1 MPIRFLRPQTLS
13 ALWSS
18 VLLASVLLALATPL
32 WAQKDA
38 GAIVGLVR
46 DPSGAVVTGAKVTVE
61 DVDRGIQLTLS
72 TNNEGEYVASPLR
85 IGRYSLTVEKEG
97 FKKAVA
103 GPVQV
108 NIQDRVGVNLKL
120 EPGMATEIVTVTGQ
134 RPQLETETS
143 ELGQVVDSRRI
154 NALPLNG
161 RNYAQLA
168 QPPELPSLQSE
179 LQRRRLEA
187 TRLSRSSLRTEHR
200 RPAFDR
206 LQRWHHGYWQLRIP
220 ALDREAA

>member
-1 MPIRFLRPQTLS
+1 MPFHFLRPQTLS
-13 ALWSS
+13 ALCSS
-18 VLLASVLLALATPL
+18 VFLASMLLALATPL

-61 DVDRGIQLTLS
+61 DVDRGIQMTLS

-85 IGRYSLTVEKEG
+85 IGRYSVTVEKGG

-108 NIQDRVGVNLKL
+108 NIQDRVGVDLRL
-120 EPGMATEIVTVTGQ
+120 VPGMATEVITVSSE

-168 QPPELPSLQSE
+168 LLG
-179 LQRRRLEA
+179 A
-187 TRLSRSSLRTEHR
+187 G
-200 RPAFDR
+200 DR
-206 LQRWHHGYWQLRIP
+206 KSV
-220 ALDREAA
+220 